1 MSSPKWLLPV
11 SVPRATQCCLL
22 LHWETLE
29 STSVFDL
36 GSFQITAS
44 SLGLGPCE
52 VLDMT
57 FKCLCFLQ
65 PSNSPIFYSCWPSKP
80 EVLEACLPCAGCL
93 GWEPYLGVRTLTP
106 WEELLQLWLSSHLW
120 VVCLVVCVLTMLCL
134 CPSYPSHCNSFFIS
148 SCAKSF
154 FGSVWSFS

>member
-1 MSSPKWLLPV
+1 MASSSIYVSRRISSLLPA
-11 SVPRATQCCLL
+11 SGGG
-22 LHWETLE
+22 TLR
-29 STSVFDL
+29 SASGSYP
-36 GSFQITAS
+36 GSFQFTAS
-44 SLGLGPCE
+44 VLGLGSCE
-52 VLDMT
+52 ILHEP
-57 FKCLCFLQ
+57 FKGGNLCFLQ

-80 EVLEACLPCAGCL
+80 EVLEAFLPYAGCL